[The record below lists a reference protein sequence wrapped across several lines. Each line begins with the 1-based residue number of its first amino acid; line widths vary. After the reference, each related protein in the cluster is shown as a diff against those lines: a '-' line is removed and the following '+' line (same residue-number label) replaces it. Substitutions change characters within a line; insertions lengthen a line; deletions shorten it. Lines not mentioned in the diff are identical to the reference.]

1 MSDRRLSVLVLVVAG
16 VLATPALAQFK
27 PDAADIAAGIVPA
40 YTIWD
45 VKLGAPITDIPE
57 MEVADIACGTNGGP
71 PSMPLK
77 SFADFGRCQPEPSGL
92 REIYF
97 ANDDEMD
104 YVSKALD
111 SEYRVT
117 QGGTSIY
124 AHPIVQSA
132 LVDEQGIVRGIRIV
146 TDDRAE
152 LRDRRLAVT
161 LSKNLKARY
170 KTWTQSCLDVPP
182 ATGENPVGKE
192 FIHEVCAATSPDAL
206 QSLGI
211 EATFLRKKG
220 QEALSRETQKVNR
233 GYFESRTRFELVE
246 KPYDPSPAPTR

>member
-1 MSDRRLSVLVLVVAG
+1 MRDRRLWVLLLTVAG
-16 VLATPALAQFK
+16 VFATPAMAQLK
-27 PDAADIAAGIVPA
+27 PDAADVAAGIVPA

-71 PSMPLK
+71 PSTPLK
-77 SFADFGRCQPEPSGL
+77 GFADFAKCQAEPSGL

-97 ANDDEMD
+97 ANDDELD
-104 YVSKALD
+104 YVAKALD

-161 LSKNLKARY
+161 LSKNLKGRY
-170 KTWTQSCLDVPP
+170 KDWKQSCADVPP
-182 ATGENPVGKE
+182 ADGENPVGNQ
-192 FIHEVCAATSPDAL
+192 FTHEVCSATSPDD
-206 QSLGI
+206 QYSLGM

-246 KPYDPSPAPTR
+246 KPYEPSAAPKR